1 MEICTRFQRTK
12 AYAHQYHLTKLS
24 WKFRRIQ
31 AILSGC
37 SFIFNTCLNL
47 QTMKMMEI
55 SGQFHRTI
63 AYAHQEHERN
73 LLPKLFFEL
82 SRIPTILSGCS
93 FIFYTLSLQT
103 MKTMEM
109 FLKFHQRIACANQK
123 HLSKL
128 FFELQTALACRQW
141 RRWRFPSHSYGFIT
155 DQVLLTFRRFRN
167 VAIPQARPFEQYRFS
182 ATWKCWVPTLESAQF
197 SKRKRKEREAKH
209 VVELADDVD
218 DGDFWTIPPDNS
230 LCTSGPQ
237 EEAFLKIWPNSD
249 HSKRCNSR
257 FGRRRRRRSS

>member
-1 MEICTRFQRTK
+1 
-12 AYAHQYHLTKLS
+12 
-24 WKFRRIQ
+24 
-31 AILSGC
+31 
-37 SFIFNTCLNL
+37 
-47 QTMKMMEI
+47 MEI

-167 VAIPQARPFEQYRFS
+167 VAIPSARPFEQYKFS
-182 ATWKCWVPTLESAQF
+182 ATWKCWVRILKSAQF
-197 SKRKRKEREAKH
+197 SKRKRKEREAMNTWQSLQATKTMEICTQLLRKVAYANQDH
-209 VVELADDVD
+209 LTKLSWKF
-218 DGDFWTIPPDNS
+218 GWIPSMLVP
-230 LCTSGPQ
+230 C
-237 EEAFLKIWPNSD
+237 NSD
-249 HSKRCNSR
+249 TVAVVVVVKTALWLYI
-257 FGRRRRRRSS
+257 